1 MFMNKKKVVID
12 SLGNNEFVMLH
23 SKQNKES
30 VISAKVAYQHYLDCS
45 SEVLPIQF
53 TKKAL
58 DEIQNTIE
66 DELIRKEKSSAAS
79 YASTNAKVF
88 R

>member
-12 SLGNNEFVMLH
+12 TLGNNKFVMLDYR
-23 SKQNKES
+23 NGES
-30 VISAKVAYQHYLDCS
+30 VITAKVAYQHYLNCQNKM
-45 SEVLPIQF
+45 LPIQF

-58 DEIQNTIE
+58 DEIQNAIE
-66 DELIRKEKSSAAS
+66 EELLRKEKSSAAS
-79 YASTNAKVF
+79 YASTHAKVF